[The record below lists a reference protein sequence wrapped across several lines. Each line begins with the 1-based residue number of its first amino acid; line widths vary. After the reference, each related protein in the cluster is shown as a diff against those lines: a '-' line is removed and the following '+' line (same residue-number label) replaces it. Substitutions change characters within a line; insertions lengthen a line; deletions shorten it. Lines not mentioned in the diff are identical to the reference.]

1 LQGCRDEI
9 IEIENLFDEAKRD
22 KVKSNV
28 KACLEAIYNSP
39 GKEISME
46 SFQTVVGNDWELY
59 LKRNV
64 FSYHPNKNVVMF
76 QSKVVETYVREKL
89 LDKK

>member
-1 LQGCRDEI
+1 MQGCRDEI
-9 IEIENLFDEAKRD
+9 IEIAKLFDEIKHD
-22 KVKSNV
+22 KVNSNI
-28 KACLEAIYNSP
+28 KQALQSIYNSS

-46 SFQTVVGNDWELY
+46 SFQTIVGNDCELY